1 MEISNIDI
9 STLLNMIDTFYNNAW
24 NRLTIILV
32 VFGSIGG
39 IVGVAWP
46 ILLKKFSDY
55 RAKIEV
61 DKLEKNL
68 KEQFQ
73 NLSNENVKLI
83 EKGIEKGMNK
93 LSKAID
99 NVVSKKLDDV
109 DIKINDSRGL
119 IWHTLGDIYDEKND
133 LKLAFEYYFY
143 AFESYFY
150 GKSEIGLQR
159 VILRIRGCYEKIKDL
174 SFLEGIENEHLKLI
188 KNLNEINENLRY
200 SDTIM
205 EMEEEFN
212 SLKKRLKELKN

>member
-24 NRLTIILV
+24 NRLTIILIIV
-32 VFGSIGG
+32 GSIGG

-55 RAKIEV
+55 HAKIEV

-93 LSKAID
+93 LSEAID
-99 NVVSKKLDDV
+99 KVISKKLDDV
-109 DIKINDSRGL
+109 DIKINVSRGL
-119 IWHTLGDIYDEKND
+119 TWHTLGNIYEEKND
-133 LKLAFEYYFY
+133 LKFAFKYYFY

-150 GKSEIGLQR
+150 GKDESNLQK
-159 VILRIRGCYEKIKDL
+159 IISCIRRCYGKIEDL
-174 SFLEGIENEHLKLI
+174 LFLKGIENEHLNLINKLI
-188 KNLNEINENLRY
+188 EINENSRY
-200 SDTIM
+200 SNTID
-205 EMEEEFN
+205 EMKEKFN
-212 SLKKRLKELKN
+212 SLKKRLTEEG